1 MIEMSWLSVI
11 KQTAI
16 VGRMATNANLWL
28 QRKGT
33 KQNIGNVFTSK
44 PQNLSSIPIQVPQEK
59 FEEYYNFLAEFY
71 ADGRW
76 FELSQGSLQQGITN
90 KIVENVLKDFERGK
104 YTQRR
109 KYSDKL
115 DEGTEAMFQ
124 KTIKMMKLTSELL
137 MTGSRKRIREG
148 RNMLRYANDLE
159 QSFDRGR

>member
-1 MIEMSWLSVI
+1 MSWFKVI
-11 KQTAI
+11 KQTAT
-16 VGRMATNANLWL
+16 VGRMAANANLWL

-44 PQNLSSIPIQVPQEK
+44 PQNLSSVSIQVPQEK
-59 FEEYYNFLAEFY
+59 FEQYYSFLAEFY

-76 FELSQGSLQQGITN
+76 FELSQGSLQQGIN
-90 KIVENVLKDFERGK
+90 NGIVENVLKDFERGK

-124 KTIKMMKLTSELL
+124 KTIKMMKLTGELL
-137 MTGSRKRIREG
+137 ITGNRRRIREG
-148 RNMLRYANDLE
+148 RNMLRYAKDLE
-159 QSFDRGR
+159 ESFDMGR